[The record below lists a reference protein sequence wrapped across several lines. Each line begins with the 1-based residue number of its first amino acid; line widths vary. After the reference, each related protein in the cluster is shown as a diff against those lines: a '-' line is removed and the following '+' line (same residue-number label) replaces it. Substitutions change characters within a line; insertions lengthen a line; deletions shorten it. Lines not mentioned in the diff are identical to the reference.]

1 MKTTKQE
8 LIDRCARLERAIG
21 PLELAIADLANGQVV
36 WHGRGAFRI
45 GISRA
50 LGASG
55 GIVIVNNDGNVL
67 ADYWEQF
74 ARNQLEHISACIT
87 GDNTEHNRELA
98 TRRTVIESAQAYVTR
113 EQNERNA
120 A

>member
-1 MKTTKQE
+1 MKTTKQD

-21 PLELAIADLANGQVV
+21 PLELALHDLAVKQVV
-36 WHGRGAFRI
+36 WFGHYNFRI

-50 LGASG
+50 TGAAG
-55 GIVIVNNDGNVL
+55 GIVIANVYGNVS

-74 ARNQLEHISACIT
+74 ARNQLEHIAACIT
-87 GDNTEHNRELA
+87 GENTEHNRDLA
-98 TRRTVIESAQAYVTR
+98 TRRTVIESAQAYVTS
-113 EQNERNA
+113 EQHGRSA